1 MSGRP
6 ATLAPMFE
14 LFESRR
20 EWMAVGSLSLALLMT
35 ALDTSLTNTSLPALA
50 RAFGG
55 SFANA
60 QWIVLAYLL
69 AVTSLTVVAGRLG
82 DVVGRRRLFLTAVA
96 LFTLTS
102 AICAVVPSLWWLVA
116 ARAVQGACA
125 AAMMALAFA
134 LVGDIPKV
142 RPERVMGR
150 LAAMSAIG
158 TTLGPVVGSVV
169 WQFPPGV
176 IFLVNVPLGSA
187 AFALALR
194 YVPRDSRRASESASF
209 DVAGTLL
216 LAASLLAYAFSVTRG
231 GGPWTPLN
239 ATLLVG
245 TIVGAG
251 AFVLTES
258 RAESP
263 LVPVAMFRDSVLS
276 VSLTTSALVA
286 TVVTATLI
294 VGPFYLS
301 RGLGLG
307 DTHAGI
313 VLSTGP
319 AGAAITA
326 SVAGRLVEH
335 LGATRAAVAG
345 LMVMAFGG
353 ALLALLPS
361 AAAIPG
367 YVVPLVVMTS
377 GYATFQ
383 TANNTAALAGAR
395 DRRGVVAGLLTLSR
409 HVGQITGASAMGAV
423 FLHATGATELSSAS
437 GEAIAAGMRGTLAVA
452 TLLIA
457 SALALML
464 LARPRVSSAPV
475 TQQPFVHAETK
486 SPC

>member
-1 MSGRP
+1 MVES
-6 ATLAPMFE
+6 
-14 LFESRR
+14 FESRR

-35 ALDTSLTNTSLPALA
+35 GLDASLTNTSLPALA

-82 DVVGRRRLFLTAVA
+82 DMIGRRRVFLAAIA

-102 AICAVVPSLWWLVA
+102 AICSVVPSLWWLVA
-116 ARAVQGACA
+116 ARTVQGVCA

-134 LVGDIPKV
+134 LAGDIPGV

-158 TTLGPVVGSVV
+158 TTFGPAVGSVV
-169 WQFPPGV
+169 WHFGPGV
-176 IFLVNVPLGSA
+176 IFLVNVPLGISA
-187 AFALALR
+187 LALALR
-194 YVPRDSRRASESASF
+194 YVPADSGRASQSAPF
-209 DVAGTLL
+209 DAAGALL
-216 LAASLLAYAFSVTRG
+216 LAASLLAYALSMTRG
-231 GGPWTPLN
+231 TGPWTPLN

-245 TIVGAG
+245 AILGAG

-258 RAESP
+258 RAQSP
-263 LVPVAMFRDSVLS
+263 LVPVAMFRDSLLS

-307 DTHAGI
+307 HTHTGI
-313 VLSTGP
+313 VLSMGP
-319 AGAAITA
+319 AAAAITA
-326 SVAGRLVEH
+326 TMAGRFVERA
-335 LGATRAAVAG
+335 GATRAAVVG
-345 LMVMAFGG
+345 LLMMAFGG
-353 ALLALLPS
+353 ALLALLPA

-367 YVVPLVVMTS
+367 YVLPLVVMTS
-377 GYATFQ
+377 GYAAFQ

-395 DRRGVVAGLLTLSR
+395 HHRGVVAGLLTLSR
-409 HVGQITGASAMGAV
+409 NLGQITGASAMGAV

-437 GEAIAAGMRGTLAVA
+437 RDAIAAGMRGTLAVA

-457 SALALML
+457 SALALL
-464 LARPRVSSAPV
+464 LFARSRVSSGPATRQRSFMKRGNRP
-475 TQQPFVHAETK
+475 AEG
-486 SPC
+486 SPRTEAI

>member
-1 MSGRP
+1 
-6 ATLAPMFE
+6 
-14 LFESRR
+14 
-20 EWMAVGSLSLALLMT
+20 
-35 ALDTSLTNTSLPALA
+35 
-50 RAFGG
+50 
-55 SFANA
+55 
-60 QWIVLAYLL
+60 
-69 AVTSLTVVAGRLG
+69 
-82 DVVGRRRLFLTAVA
+82 
-96 LFTLTS
+96 
-102 AICAVVPSLWWLVA
+102 
-116 ARAVQGACA
+116 
-125 AAMMALAFA
+125 
-134 LVGDIPKV
+134 
-142 RPERVMGR
+142 
-150 LAAMSAIG
+150 
-158 TTLGPVVGSVV
+158 
-169 WQFPPGV
+169 
-176 IFLVNVPLGSA
+176 VPLGSA

-209 DVAGTLL
+209 DAAGTLL
-216 LAASLLAYAFSVTRG
+216 LAASLLAYAFSMTRG

-239 ATLLVG
+239 STLLVG
-245 TIVGAG
+245 AIVGAG

-263 LVPVAMFRDSVLS
+263 LVPVVMFRDSILS
-276 VSLTTSALVA
+276 VSLATSALVA

-307 DTHAGI
+307 HTHAGI

-319 AGAAITA
+319 AAAAIAA
-326 SVAGRLVEH
+326 SMAGRLVEH

-345 LMVMAFGG
+345 LMAMALGG

-409 HVGQITGASAMGAV
+409 NVGQITGASAMGAV
-423 FLHATGATELSSAS
+423 FLHATGATALASAS
-437 GEAIAAGMRGTLAVA
+437 REAIAAGMRGTLAAA

-464 LARPRVSSAPV
+464 LARTRVSSVPV
-475 TQQPFVHAETK
+475 TQQPFVHAERK